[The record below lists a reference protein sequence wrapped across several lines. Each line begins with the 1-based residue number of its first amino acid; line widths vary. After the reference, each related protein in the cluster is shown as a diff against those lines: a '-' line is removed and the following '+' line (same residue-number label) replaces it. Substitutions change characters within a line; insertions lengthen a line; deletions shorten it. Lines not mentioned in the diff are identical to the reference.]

1 MSSIQ
6 EARNLWTLITD
17 AEVSEQRAVLAT
29 LVRVNGSAYRRPG
42 AKMVK
47 REDGRMQGT
56 LSGGCL
62 EGDLFLHAQRVMK
75 THEPCLQHY
84 DLTEDDMWGLG
95 IGCKGRVDIWL
106 EPIRLSDPFW
116 TAFNECVH
124 REEPVIWG
132 AELPSGRRFLFSTAT
147 QCGEVPPW
155 ASAIFASSENKRDTG
170 FFDGFWWDLM
180 KPPTRLVIAGAGH
193 DAEPVAQLARQVGFA
208 VTIVDPRPHV
218 NNDRHFPQ
226 VIHCLTLMTQINP
239 DTLTGA
245 YWVIMNHHQ
254 RRDEEALTLAAASH
268 PQFVG
273 VLGPLARTL
282 EMLTNVG
289 LTPHDLP
296 LHAPVGLD
304 VGGETPEEVAV
315 SIVGEL
321 MASRKG
327 TKGGTLHGREH
338 VHS

>member
-132 AELPSGRRFLFSTAT
+132 AELPSGRRFLF
-147 QCGEVPPW
+147 
-155 ASAIFASSENKRDTG
+155 
-170 FFDGFWWDLM
+170 
-180 KPPTRLVIAGAGH
+180 
-193 DAEPVAQLARQVGFA
+193 
-208 VTIVDPRPHV
+208 
-218 NNDRHFPQ
+218 
-226 VIHCLTLMTQINP
+226 
-239 DTLTGA
+239 
-245 YWVIMNHHQ
+245 
-254 RRDEEALTLAAASH
+254 
-268 PQFVG
+268 
-273 VLGPLARTL
+273 
-282 EMLTNVG
+282 
-289 LTPHDLP
+289 LP
-296 LHAPVGLD
+296 LHSVEKFLRGPRRSSHHPRTRGTPGFSTD
-304 VGGETPEEVAV
+304 FGGI
-315 SIVGEL
+315 S
-321 MASRKG
+321 
-327 TKGGTLHGREH
+327 
-338 VHS
+338 